1 MKLTLGSCLSL
12 ADGWVQFTCTENH
25 TLNQRTFVVCLQLD
39 ACSVA
44 LESGLWQ
51 WQWVSSCAK
60 NGLCWHKG
68 RGHGPNSRQQCQ
80 HQHVEQQQSFP
91 PQPSKAD
98 RTAQAQLLSPPRRAR
113 QVRITRGCAEP
124 PEKSRQAEPA
134 LCPSASELSDQAKEH
149 NFSWTFVI
157 QTQRLPKHT
166 TRFLSEG
173 MGEKILTS

>member
-68 RGHGPNSRQQCQ
+68 RGHGPNSRQRCQ
-80 HQHVEQQQSFP
+80 HKHVEQQQSFP
-91 PQPSKAD
+91 PP
-98 RTAQAQLLSPPRRAR
+98 AQYSWAH
-113 QVRITRGCAEP
+113 
-124 PEKSRQAEPA
+124 
-134 LCPSASELSDQAKEH
+134 CPSAAAVTSTQSPTGTDHTGLRRASRKEPASRACSLPQR
-149 NFSWTFVI
+149 FWT
-157 QTQRLPKHT
+157 LWP
-166 TRFLSEG
+166 S
-173 MGEKILTS
+173 